1 MIIYQSVD
9 RAFYEFADMKVE
21 SLSYF
26 FDFLLEVPRNGAGE
40 MNCQKR
46 IVVLHDIPFEE
57 VGETTDE

>member
-9 RAFYEFADMKVE
+9 RAFDEFTDVKVE
-21 SLSYF
+21 SLSCFLY
-26 FDFLLEVPRNGAGE
+26 FLLEVPRNGSGK
-40 MNCQKR
+40 MNYQKR